1 MARMPGAQWRPVPNC
16 TRGGQDAV
24 QGVVL
29 HVMAG
34 TLAGSD
40 AWFHNPASQASAH
53 FGIGKDGRI
62 FQWVD
67 TADRAWAQM
76 SGNRTWLSIEHEGQS
91 GDSLTPAQ
99 LAASARVLW
108 WMHETHGL
116 PLTATD
122 STSGRGIGWH
132 GMGGAAWGGH
142 TACPGTPIKNQRAAL
157 IAAAEEEDMALSA
170 DDKKWL
176 TDTIDARIKAAL
188 PAIAAKVADA
198 DGLYAAP
205 ADREDQKNGTW
216 SLKAMVQNTNEK
228 VTALLAAAK
237 KG

>member
-1 MARMPGAQWRPVPNC
+1 MARMPGATWRPVPNC
-16 TRGGQDAV
+16 TPRGQVAV

-34 TLAGSD
+34 TLDGTDS
-40 AWFHNPASQASAH
+40 WFHNSAAQASAH
-53 FGIGKDGRI
+53 FGIGRDGRI

-76 SGNRTWLSIEHEGQS
+76 SGNRSWLSIEHEGQS

-99 LAASARVLW
+99 LAASARVIR
-108 WMHETHGL
+108 WMHETHAV
-116 PLTATD
+116 PLAATD
-122 STSGRGIGWH
+122 SPNGRGIGWH

-176 TDTIDARIKAAL
+176 SDEIAKQIKAAL
-188 PAIAAKVADA
+188 PAIAAAVAHT
-198 DGLYAAP
+198 DGLYKAP
-205 ADREDQKNGTW
+205 EDRADKDNTTW
-216 SLKAMVQNTNEK
+216 SLESLVTDIDGK
-228 VTALLAAAK
+228 VRGLAAK
-237 KG
+237 NGS